1 MKQST
6 ALQPCEALMLSLT
19 IAMQKE
25 AEATAAVDQ
34 TQIDLNARFEDLRSA
49 RDSVSYANEHIREF
63 AAKAQITLVEAVA
76 GRESL
81 GGEARHPGVMPT
93 DEIPAIGTYWAGQG
107 GIYGGI
113 RQYPDGPYHVIFGTK
128 DLGDFAWGERGVE
141 TRAFSKTDGR
151 SNTDALVEDLGVY
164 SAAKA
169 ASAYSSDGHNDF
181 YLPSIGELNHA
192 WQSIP
197 DAFDKSTWYWSST
210 QRSAN
215 DAFFMTF
222 GDGSQY
228 DYAKGN
234 GLRVRPVR
242 RLPIQ

>member
-34 TQIDLNARFEDLRSA
+34 TQIDLNARFDDLAAA
-49 RDSVSYANEHIREF
+49 RGSVFTANEHIREF

-81 GGEARHPGVMPT
+81 GGEARHSGVIASNET
-93 DEIPAIGTYWAGQG
+93 PAIGTYWAGQG

-113 RQYPDGPYHVIFGTK
+113 RQYPDGPHHVIFGAK

-141 TRAFSKTDGR
+141 THAASKTDGR
-151 SNTDALVEDLGVY
+151 PNTDALVEDLGVY

-192 WQSIP
+192 WQNIP
-197 DAFDKSTWYWSST
+197 DAFDKSTWYWSSS
-210 QRSAN
+210 QRSATS
-215 DAFFMTF
+215 AFNMLF
-222 GDGSQY
+222 GGGVQHY
-228 DYAKGN
+228 YGKLN
-234 GLRVRPVR
+234 ELRVRPVR